1 MIRFA
6 ELLGRFSRCSTGIV
20 VVAAALGAAEI
31 NLTEEGRRWW
41 AHVEMMAKDELKGR
55 DIGSEGYEIA
65 AKYVA
70 SEFEKV
76 GLRPGGTAS
85 SYMQKVRFLSRR
97 IDESKSNLT
106 LVRDGKEE
114 KLTLGE
120 HANIGI
126 RNAPA
131 PKVEAE
137 MVFVGYGTKI
147 PEHNYDDLK
156 GVDLKGKIAVFITGQ
171 PAGIPGTL
179 VSHYQSA
186 GERGKALIEAGAIGT
201 ATIGNPR
208 TSDIPWSRSTLA
220 RLMPSMSID
229 EKSPAKDSL
238 KLTLT
243 INAAHAAKFF
253 AGSGHTIEE
262 IFQLANERKPLP
274 SFPLTGKLIA
284 RAAYVQSKV
293 GSENVIGIREG
304 SDPAL
309 KNEFIVVTA
318 HLDHLG
324 VNDKLTGD
332 KIYNGAMDNAS
343 GVASLIEAARHLKEG
358 NIDLKRSVAFIA
370 LTGEEKGLLG
380 STWYARHPVFGK
392 EKKAKVVGNLNMDM
406 YLPLFPL
413 KALVILGVD
422 ESTLGD
428 LARKGAE
435 EAGIE
440 VWADPAPERNSFVR
454 SDQYSFIRNGT
465 PALAFKFG
473 YKKGTP
479 EEKMIQTWLRERYHA
494 PGDDLEQPLD
504 KNAAARYN
512 RVLASM
518 IRSAA
523 NSNEVPK
530 WKDASFFKRF
540 AKN

>member
-1 MIRFA
+1 LQEF
-6 ELLGRFSRCSTGIV
+6 G
-20 VVAAALGAAEI
+20 VAALSAAEI

-41 AHVEMMAKDELKGR
+41 AHVETMAKDELKGR
-55 DIGSEGYEIA
+55 DIGSEGYEVA

-76 GLRPGGTAS
+76 GLRPGGSAS
-85 SYMQKVRFLSRR
+85 SYMQKVRFVSRR
-97 IDESKSNLT
+97 IDESKSSLT

-114 KLTLGE
+114 QLTLGE

-156 GVDLKGKIAVFITGQ
+156 GLDLKGKIAVFISGQ
-171 PAGIPGTL
+171 PAGIPAAL

-186 GERGKALIEAGAIGT
+186 GERAKALIEAGAIGM

-208 TSDIPWSRSTLA
+208 TTDVPWSRSTLA

-229 EKSPAKDSL
+229 EKAPAKDAL
-238 KLTLT
+238 KLSLT
-243 INAAHAAKFF
+243 INPAHASKFF
-253 AGSGHTIEE
+253 TGSGHTIEE
-262 IFQLANERKPLP
+262 LFQLANDRKPLP
-274 SFPLTGKLIA
+274 GFPLTGKLLA
-284 RAAYVQSKV
+284 RAAYAQTKV
-293 GSENVIGIREG
+293 GSANVIGIREG
-304 SDPAL
+304 SDPTL

-324 VNDKLTGD
+324 VNEKLAGD

-343 GVASLIEAARHLKEG
+343 GVASLIEAARHLKDG

-380 STWYARHPVFGK
+380 STWYAQHPVFGK

-413 KALVILGVD
+413 KGLVILGVD

-494 PGDDLEQPLD
+494 PGDDLDQPLD
-504 KNAAARYN
+504 KDAAAKYN

-523 NSNEVPK
+523 NTNEVPR